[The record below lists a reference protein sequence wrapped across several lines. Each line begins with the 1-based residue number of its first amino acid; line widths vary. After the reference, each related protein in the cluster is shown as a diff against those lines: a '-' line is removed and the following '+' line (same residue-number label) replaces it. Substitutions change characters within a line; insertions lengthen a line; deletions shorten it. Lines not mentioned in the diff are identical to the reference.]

1 MSNLNSNIFFIL
13 TTLLFWYILY
23 KITCFFI
30 EDVLMNIFPRYINL
44 LSILS
49 VFLILL
55 VLLPISIM
63 LSHYLSNKLF
73 KK

>member
-1 MSNLNSNIFFIL
+1 MNKVKSNIFFIL
-13 TTLLFWYILY
+13 MTLLFWYILY
-23 KITCFFI
+23 KITGFFV
-30 EDVLMNIFPRYINL
+30 EDVLMNIFPRYITL

-49 VFLILL
+49 VFLIML

>member
-1 MSNLNSNIFFIL
+1 MNKVKFNIFFIL
-13 TTLLFWYILY
+13 MTLLFWYTLY
-23 KITCFFI
+23 KITGFFV
-30 EDVLMNIFPRYINL
+30 EDVLMNIFPRYITL

-49 VFLILL
+49 VFLIIL
-55 VLLPISIM
+55 VLLPLSIM

>member
-1 MSNLNSNIFFIL
+1 MNKVKSNIFFIL
-13 TTLLFWYILY
+13 MTLLFWYILY
-23 KITCFFI
+23 KITGFFV
-30 EDVLMNIFPRYINL
+30 EDVLMNIFPGYITL

-49 VFLILL
+49 VFLIML